1 MDLDLNLDFGNDSN
15 LKSIDLGSV
24 PKSSTP
30 TFNISRSN
38 DMGSL
43 DNSRNKGFQSTGR
56 SPSLS
61 IYETT
66 SPSRNNTS
74 TFGGGGGGGGGY
86 DDDDDD
92 FIGLLANKKKTR
104 QDSPSNQQN
113 SFNSTP
119 SHIASEVKVR
129 PTPISD
135 NELLSDS
142 LFNTDMENIDL
153 NQEADNMTSVNLDD
167 LDSNFG
173 NGNKSG
179 GMSGPSF
186 PNIANSPQ
194 PQVNTS
200 NYSFGPDITS
210 STSQMSFEDIQ
221 KAKFDLVCKFERL
234 RDRGVRMP
242 KTFSMHSDYDEMKH
256 EYERLIYN
264 RKLEGSVKAQ
274 RKMLIGLISGIE
286 FLNNKFD
293 PFDVK
298 LDGWSG
304 QVNDEINDYDD
315 VFEELFEKYK
325 DSTNMAP
332 ELRLMFSLAGSAF
345 MFHLNNTIF
354 NTAVQQDPSMAQQYA
369 NTAASAMNPGGGG
382 IGGLMSSL
390 FNMKNGMNDQTTK
403 SSVPAYNPMD
413 GPPFSNPRD
422 APPRRSQ
429 PDMPPPTDFDALLDN
444 ITST

>member
-24 PKSSTP
+24 PKSPTP

-43 DNSRNKGFQSTGR
+43 NNSKNKGFQSTSK
-56 SPSLS
+56 SPNLS

-66 SPSRNNTS
+66 SPRRNNTLS
-74 TFGGGGGGGGGY
+74 FGGGGSESGGD

-104 QDSPSNQQN
+104 QESPVNQHNSSN
-113 SFNSTP
+113 SKP
-119 SHIASEVKVR
+119 SHIESEIKVR
-129 PTPISD
+129 PEPISD

-142 LFNTDMENIDL
+142 LFNTEMENIDL
-153 NQEADNMTSVNLDD
+153 NQEADNITSINLDN
-167 LDSNFG
+167 LDTNFG
-173 NGNKSG
+173 RGNRSG

-194 PQVNTS
+194 PQENRY
-200 NYSFGPDITS
+200 NYSFGPDIRAS
-210 STSQMSFEDIQ
+210 GPQMSFEDIQ

-242 KTFSMHSDYDEMKH
+242 KTFSMHSDYDEMKN

-304 QVNDEINDYDD
+304 QVNDEMNDYDD
-315 VFEELFEKYK
+315 IFEELFEKYK

-332 ELRLMFSLAGSAF
+332 ELRLMFSIAGSAF

-369 NTAASAMNPGGGG
+369 NTASSAMNSGG

-390 FNMKNGMNDQTTK
+390 FSMKNGMNDQTTK

-429 PDMPPPTDFDALLDN
+429 PNMPPPTDFDALLDN